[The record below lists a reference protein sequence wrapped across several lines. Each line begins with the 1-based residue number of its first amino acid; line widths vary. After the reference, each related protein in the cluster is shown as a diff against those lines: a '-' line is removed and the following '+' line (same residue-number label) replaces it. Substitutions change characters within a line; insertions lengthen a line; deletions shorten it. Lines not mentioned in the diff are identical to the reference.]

1 MKLLPRTAVMLSLLA
16 GPLMAQ
22 QVMQMQNET
31 VTVVIDRVELKDA
44 ASDRVRFDVQGH
56 IIASRKLKIKRVRF
70 EQMHLGRTP
79 IYLSPISS
87 YLELEKGTAVTLP
100 PIPLTLYFRDLD
112 SLEPVEQAVRDGKV
126 TVTGNARVDL
136 DLNLL
141 ERAVARQWSV
151 HADMPVAMTAPVDV
165 PGGGAGRAAALATL
179 HAAQLALTIGGAAL
193 DVFGQS
199 HKASDDD
206 LRAQY
211 SPAMVIVES
220 RYSLQLRDGHR
231 VDFVLRGLGFRI
243 SEDKFVTTGEMVEP
257 WKYDTDAAT
266 GLQAGEASLIEDSR
280 DLLVWPAGE
289 SPDAGS
295 ARSLLRGSIHVERTS
310 NKTELTHVPSGQE
323 GVEVRV
329 ARRDSDENYA
339 VLRFTRAEDRGT
351 AVRLAGEEIRRS
363 QSFDRLTL
371 FRVNDSGKLEALST
385 PAQREEKRI
394 ALEDPVDDHGFG
406 SLLIAPDG
414 AVGMVQDER
423 TAMVLRGQW

>member
-16 GPLMAQ
+16 LPLMAQ
-22 QVMQMQNET
+22 QVTQMQNGT

-44 ASDRVRFDVQGH
+44 ASDRIRFDVQSH

-70 EQMHLGRTP
+70 EQMHLGRLP

-87 YLELEKGTAVTLP
+87 YLELEKNAAVTLP
-100 PIPLTLYFRDLD
+100 VIPLTLYFRDLD

-141 ERAVARQWSV
+141 ERAVAGQWSV

-193 DVFGQS
+193 DVFGQP

-206 LRAQY
+206 LRTQY

-231 VDFVLRGLGFRI
+231 VDFVLRGLGFRT
-243 SEDKFVTTGEMVEP
+243 SEDKFVTTGEMLEP
-257 WKYDTDAAT
+257 WKYDTDAAA
-266 GLQAGEASLIEDSR
+266 GLQTGEASLIESSR
-280 DLLVWPAGE
+280 DLLVWPAGA
-289 SPDAGS
+289 SLDAGS
-295 ARSLLRGSIHVERTS
+295 ARSLSRGSIHVEHTS
-310 NKTELTHVPSGQE
+310 NKTELTHVPGGKG

-329 ARRDSDENYA
+329 ARRDSDDNYA
-339 VLRFTRAEDRGT
+339 VLRFTRPEDKGT
-351 AVRLAGEEIRRS
+351 AARIAPEPIRRS

-371 FRVNDSGKLEALST
+371 FRVDDSGKLELLST
-385 PAQREEKRI
+385 PAQRQENRI

-423 TAMVLRGQW
+423 TAMVLRTQW